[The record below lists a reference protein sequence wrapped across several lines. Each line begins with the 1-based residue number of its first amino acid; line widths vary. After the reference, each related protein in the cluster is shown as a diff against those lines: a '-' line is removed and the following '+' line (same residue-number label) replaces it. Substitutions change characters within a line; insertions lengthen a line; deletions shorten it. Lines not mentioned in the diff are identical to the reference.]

1 VSKLP
6 AEFLDSLDHAEFR
19 RICRS
24 SRASNHKIELAS
36 SKRHLGRA
44 WKRAVRL
51 NLDRSDPLDVLEI
64 GPGAGYFLY
73 VCQRLAHRVVGID
86 RPSLRLWP
94 QVHQWLGVTVIDHMI
109 EPNRPLADLGRRFDL
124 VVAYNCPFNYVRG
137 ERRLWN
143 RAEWTFLLDHLRDD
157 VLKRGGRF
165 VIDMRAKSVGG
176 RVATP
181 DDAVMLQQVCRS
193 RGGSGERLI
202 VFDPLH

>member
-1 VSKLP
+1 
-6 AEFLDSLDHAEFR
+6 
-19 RICRS
+19 
-24 SRASNHKIELAS
+24 
-36 SKRHLGRA
+36 
-44 WKRAVRL
+44 
-51 NLDRSDPLDVLEI
+51 
-64 GPGAGYFLY
+64 
-73 VCQRLAHRVVGID
+73 
-86 RPSLRLWP
+86 
-94 QVHQWLGVTVIDHMI
+94 
-109 EPNRPLADLGRRFDL
+109 